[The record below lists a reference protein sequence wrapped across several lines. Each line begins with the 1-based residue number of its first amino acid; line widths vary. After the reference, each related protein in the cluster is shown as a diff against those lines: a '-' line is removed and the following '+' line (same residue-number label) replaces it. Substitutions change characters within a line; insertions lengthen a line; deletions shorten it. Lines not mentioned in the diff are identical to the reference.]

1 MPQYGRV
8 HGLGGGSCAKCL
20 RHTRDYQRSTF
31 SNVLSSTCTDHV
43 VEDYLNAMTRANTT
57 PQPIRKPSCP
67 SLPPEIWINIFSFCN
82 DLSHLWQTCRRI
94 SPTLK
99 ACAERAIGE
108 NFLDEVQIEFMLDR
122 HNLGGKRGPHEPA
135 ITLDFERLGKG
146 DDASVAWF
154 SGHFRGHKVV
164 EAAMKDKTKAVIMQR
179 WHENIERRKPE
190 LPNYTISIGDMVNDT
205 HIPDLT
211 VDDEKYRMRFD
222 WRGMFRLFFRE
233 QAMLEE
239 LQTEWEDELLPSHR
253 SAPARGPKGS
263 KASSTEPS
271 SSRQD
276 IEVDTRRNI
285 RRARLKEHYR
295 DNAEMLWAIDSL
307 RYFEKAD
314 STKWSSTSP
323 QMLPHLPGAGLGER
337 WFGSTNVVQELYLD
351 ECSSMNRIDTQMRLV
366 SKKKDG

>member
-1 MPQYGRV
+1 M
-8 HGLGGGSCAKCL
+8 
-20 RHTRDYQRSTF
+20 RDSQRSAS
-31 SNVLSSTCTDHV
+31 SNTSFTRYTYHV
-43 VEDYLNAMTRANTT
+43 VEDPFNAMTCEIITRLL
-57 PQPIRKPSCP
+57 IREASCP
-67 SLPPEIWINIFSFCN
+67 SLPPEIWINIFRFCH
-82 DLSHLWQTCRRI
+82 DLSHLWHACRRI

-108 NFLDEVQIEFMLDR
+108 HFLDEIQIEFMLDR

-146 DDASVAWF
+146 DDTHAAWF
-154 SGHFRGHKVV
+154 SGHFRGHRVV
-164 EAAMKDKTKAVIMQR
+164 EAAMTDKTKTVIMQR

-205 HIPDLT
+205 HIPGLV
-211 VDDEKYRMRFD
+211 VDDEEYRMRFD
-222 WRGMFRLFFRE
+222 WHGMLKLFFRE
-233 QAMLEE
+233 QAELEE
-239 LQTEWEDELLPSHR
+239 LKAEWEDEHLPRPLRR
-253 SAPARGPKGS
+253 SKGS
-263 KASSTEPS
+263 KASSISPS
-271 SSRQD
+271 VSLQD
-276 IEVDTRRNI
+276 AGVDARRNI
-285 RRARLKEHYR
+285 RRKRLKEHYR

-351 ECSSMNRIDTQMRLV
+351 ECSSMNRIDMRMRLV
-366 SKKKDG
+366 SKKKDE